1 VVANWTTIP
10 TTWLGFCFAA
20 AGDFHGPVSA
30 SYHDG
35 RHGTRPG
42 SPAMAFT
49 LDMKDTVPDDQ
60 PSLDALEAA
69 AVLIYQSMPPT
80 PQYRWPL
87 LEARVGTTVWV
98 KHENHTP
105 TGAFKVRGGLV
116 YLDEL
121 CRSGASPEGVIS
133 ATRGNHGQSVGFAAR
148 QYGIP
153 AAVVVPFGNSVEKN
167 AAMRSLGVEV
177 IEQGHDFQ
185 AAAEAAD
192 EIAIDRGW
200 HRFPSF
206 HPLLVRGVGT
216 YAVELFRAVPELDTV
231 YVPVGMGSGLCG
243 VIAARDGLGL
253 GTRVVAVVSER
264 APAFALSY
272 EQGRIVSHDAT
283 TRIADGMA
291 CRTPVEAALAI
302 ARRGAER
309 VVRVSDDEVESAMR
323 ALFTD
328 THNTAEGGGAA
339 ALAALVQEKERMR
352 GRKVAVVLSGGN
364 VDSNLFA
371 SVLKAAD

>member
-1 VVANWTTIP
+1 
-10 TTWLGFCFAA
+10 
-20 AGDFHGPVSA
+20 
-30 SYHDG
+30 
-35 RHGTRPG
+35 
-42 SPAMAFT
+42 
-49 LDMKDTVPDDQ
+49 MKDTAPDDQ

-69 AVLIYQSMPPT
+69 AALVYKSMPPT

-87 LEARVGTTVWV
+87 LDARVGTTVWV

-105 TGAFKVRGGLV
+105 VGAFKVRGGLV
-116 YLDEL
+116 YLDAL
-121 CRSGASPEGVIS
+121 LRTGAKPMGVIS
-133 ATRGNHGQSVGFAAR
+133 ATRGNHGQSIGFAAR

-153 AAVVVPFGNSVEKN
+153 AAVVVPFGNSVDKN

-185 AAAEAAD
+185 AASEAAD
-192 EIAIDRGW
+192 EIAIHRGW

-216 YAVELFRAVPELDTV
+216 YALELFRAVPDLDAV
-231 YVPVGMGSGLCG
+231 YVPVGLGSGICG
-243 VIAARDGLGL
+243 VIAARDALGL
-253 GTRVVAVVSER
+253 RTRIVAVVSAS

-272 EQGRIVSHDAT
+272 EQGRIVSHEVT

-291 CRTPVEAALAI
+291 CRIPVESALAI
-302 ARRGAER
+302 VRRGAER

-323 ALFTD
+323 ALFLD

-339 ALAALVQEKERMR
+339 PLAALLQEKEKMQ

-364 VDSNLFA
+364 VDSSVFA
-371 SVLKAAD
+371 TVLNASQ

>member
-1 VVANWTTIP
+1 
-10 TTWLGFCFAA
+10 
-20 AGDFHGPVSA
+20 
-30 SYHDG
+30 
-35 RHGTRPG
+35 
-42 SPAMAFT
+42 MAFT
-49 LDMKDTVPDDQ
+49 LEMKGTVPDDQ

-69 AVLIYQSMPPT
+69 ASLIYQSMPPT

-121 CRSGASPEGVIS
+121 CRTGANPDGVIS

-185 AAAEAAD
+185 AAAEVAD
-192 EIAIDRGW
+192 KIAMDRGW

-206 HPLLVRGVGT
+206 HPSLVRGVGT
-216 YAVELFRAVPELDTV
+216 YALELLRAVPDLDTV
-231 YVPVGMGSGLCG
+231 YVPVGMGSGVCG
-243 VIAARDGLGL
+243 VIAARDALRL
-253 GTRVVAVVSER
+253 RTRVVAVVSER

-291 CRTPVEAALAI
+291 CRTPVAAALAI
-302 ARRGAER
+302 ARRGVER
-309 VVRVSDDEVESAMR
+309 VVLVSDDEVESAMR
-323 ALFTD
+323 ALFSD

-339 ALAALVQEKERMR
+339 GLAALLQEAERMR

-364 VDSNLFA
+364 VDSSLFSA
-371 SVLKAAD
+371 VLKSVE

>member
-1 VVANWTTIP
+1 
-10 TTWLGFCFAA
+10 
-20 AGDFHGPVSA
+20 
-30 SYHDG
+30 
-35 RHGTRPG
+35 
-42 SPAMAFT
+42 MAFSVT
-49 LDMKDTVPDDQ
+49 MENTIRNDQ

-69 AVLIYQSMPPT
+69 AALIYRSMPPT

-116 YLDEL
+116 YLEEL
-121 CRSGASPEGVIS
+121 CRNAAKPDGVIS

-148 QYGIP
+148 CYGIA
-153 AAVVVPFGNSVEKN
+153 AAVVVPLGNSVEKN
-167 AAMRSLGVEV
+167 AAMRALGVEV

-185 AAAEAAD
+185 AAAEIAD
-192 EIAIDRGW
+192 EMATTRGW

-216 YAVELFRAVPELDTV
+216 YALELFRAVPDLDTV

-243 VIAARDGLGL
+243 VIAARDALGL
-253 GTRVVAVVSER
+253 RTRVVAVVSER

-272 EQGRIVSHDAT
+272 EQGHIVSHEVT

-291 CRTPVEAALAI
+291 CRTPVEAALTT
-302 ARRGAER
+302 ARHGAER
-309 VVRVSDDEVESAMR
+309 VVLVSDDEVESAMR
-323 ALFTD
+323 ALFAD

-339 ALAALVQEKERMR
+339 SLAALLQEKGKMR
-352 GRKVAVVLSGGN
+352 GRSVAVVLSGGN
-364 VDSNLFA
+364 VDSRLFA
-371 SVLKAAD
+371 RVLNTAE

>member
-1 VVANWTTIP
+1 
-10 TTWLGFCFAA
+10 
-20 AGDFHGPVSA
+20 
-30 SYHDG
+30 
-35 RHGTRPG
+35 
-42 SPAMAFT
+42 MAFSVT
-49 LDMKDTVPDDQ
+49 MENTIRNDQ

-69 AVLIYQSMPPT
+69 AALIYRSMPPT

-116 YLDEL
+116 YLEAL
-121 CRSGASPEGVIS
+121 CRNAAKPDGVIS

-148 QYGIP
+148 CYGIA
-153 AAVVVPFGNSVEKN
+153 AAVVVPLGNSVEKN
-167 AAMRSLGVEV
+167 AAMRALGVEV

-185 AAAEAAD
+185 AAAEIAD
-192 EIAIDRGW
+192 EMATTRGW

-216 YAVELFRAVPELDTV
+216 YALELFRAVPDLDTV

-243 VIAARDGLGL
+243 VIAARDALGL
-253 GTRVVAVVSER
+253 RTRVVAVVSER

-272 EQGRIVSHDAT
+272 EQGHIVSHEVT

-291 CRTPVEAALAI
+291 CRTPVEAALTT

-309 VVRVSDDEVESAMR
+309 VVLVSDDEVESAMR
-323 ALFTD
+323 ALFAD

-339 ALAALVQEKERMR
+339 SLAALLQEKGKMR
-352 GRKVAVVLSGGN
+352 GRSVAVVLSGGN
-364 VDSNLFA
+364 VDSRLFA
-371 SVLKAAD
+371 RVLNTAE